1 MSLPPLEEFLANEA
15 FSILDRHFARQ
26 VAAWAS
32 PRSKLAGHAAAL
44 ASQMLQRRHL
54 CIALD
59 RVPSAL
65 AENGMLATG
74 WPTVAEWREDLLA
87 SGVVATNE
95 QTFLPLLL
103 SATHKLYLHR
113 YAEYEQSL
121 AAGIEA
127 HLASDT
133 LRVIVGGPGTGK
145 TYTLLHTL
153 IDRLAN
159 TPTLRIALAA
169 PTGKAAQRMEES
181 IHQGLASMTIDDS
194 IRSRI
199 PARASTLHRLL
210 GSRGDS
216 AFPLHNSANPLPVDL
231 VIIDE
236 ASMVDLPMMA
246 KLFAALAPRSQLM
259 LVGDPDQLASVEVG
273 SVLADIVA
281 AAAQNPTLGQA
292 LQRLRTPHRFG
303 ADSGIGRLCEAIRE
317 GDHAGALA
325 VLEDDRF
332 PDVRLRSLPTREAIA
347 ARLHATPAFQRLQA
361 ACEHRQ
367 PEVLLAALGSARIL
381 CPLRRGPWG
390 IEGLNTAAEQ
400 LLHDAG
406 VIDRDRLWY
415 EGRPIL
421 VLRND
426 YDVQL
431 FNGDAGVVLNDR
443 ISGEHQV
450 IFPGEGGD
458 IRRFSPTRLPQHQTN
473 YAMTVHRSQGSE
485 FDHVLVV
492 LPPTDGPLLSREL
505 LYTAVSRARH
515 DVEIWADAETLR
527 KACERPASR
536 ASGLAERLVPQAGG
550 TAYPG

>member
-1 MSLPPLEEFLANEA
+1 MSLPPLEELLANEA

-44 ASQMLQRRHL
+44 ASLMLQRRHL

-59 RVPSAL
+59 RVPGL
-65 AENGMLATG
+65 LTETGMLATG

-95 QTFLPLLL
+95 QTFLPLVL

-133 LRVIVGGPGTGK
+133 LRMIVGGPGTGK
-145 TYTLLHTL
+145 TYTLLRTL
-153 IDRLAN
+153 IDRLTDA
-159 TPTLRIALAA
+159 PTLRIALAA

-181 IHQGLASMTIDDS
+181 IQQGLVSMKIEDS

-199 PARASTLHRLL
+199 SARASTLHRLL
-210 GSRGDS
+210 GTRGDS
-216 AFPLHNSANPLPVDL
+216 AFPLHHAANPLPVDL

-236 ASMVDLPMMA
+236 ASMVDLPLMA
-246 KLFAALAPRSQLM
+246 KLFAALAPRTQLM
-259 LVGDPDQLASVEVG
+259 LIGDPDQLASVEVG

-281 AAAQNPTLGQA
+281 AAPLNPTLDRA
-292 LQRLRTPHRFG
+292 LQRLRTPYRFG

-317 GDHAGALA
+317 GDHAGALT

-332 PDVRLRSLPTREAIA
+332 PDVRLRPLPTREALA
-347 ARLHATPAFQRLQA
+347 ARLQDTPAFRRLRA

-367 PEVLLAALGSARIL
+367 PEALLAALGSVRIL

-390 IEGLNTAAEQ
+390 IEGLNAVAER
-400 LLHDAG
+400 LLHDEGLIHA
-406 VIDRDRLWY
+406 DRPWY

-450 IFPGEGGD
+450 IFPGEGGE
-458 IRRFSPTRLPQHQTN
+458 IRRFSPARLPQHQTN

-515 DVEIWADAETLR
+515 DLEIWADAETLR
-527 KACERPASR
+527 RACERPASR
-536 ASGLAERLVPQAGG
+536 ASGLAERLVPQTGG
-550 TAYPG
+550 TAHAG